1 MLKREDVVWAY
12 RLCLDREPE
21 SESVVQ
27 YWLGKVKSRRALV
40 LSFLS
45 SDEHTKNFGGG
56 NSSPFWHYQSSF
68 DAIEIINRHKK
79 TGIHPSPSHV
89 TNFLGVKIRPEF
101 LSTTL
106 SEQAG
111 SVQPVPIPAN
121 WHADIAEWASCLR
134 SLELSGKRFVMVEVG
149 CGWGCWMNNLGVAAK
164 SMRKEIKLYGIE
176 ADEGHLRF
184 ARDALRDNG
193 IESDEF
199 VLSRGIAGRA
209 ASVALFPKIE
219 SGVNW
224 GGAAIF
230 QPTIEQLKEADANEP
245 KYVRI
250 RVIDIDALIKDERV
264 VDLFHVDIQGAELEL
279 LSETFDLLS
288 MKIRYVFVGTHSKQI
303 EGGLFD
309 LFLRNSAWRL
319 EMERPAIFQLIDGRP
334 VLTVDGVQG
343 WRNTAID

>member
-1 MLKREDVVWAY
+1 
-12 RLCLDREPE
+12 
-21 SESVVQ
+21 
-27 YWLGKVKSRRALV
+27 
-40 LSFLS
+40 
-45 SDEHTKNFGGG
+45 
-56 NSSPFWHYQSSF
+56 
-68 DAIEIINRHKK
+68 
-79 TGIHPSPSHV
+79 
-89 TNFLGVKIRPEF
+89 
-101 LSTTL
+101 
-106 SEQAG
+106 
-111 SVQPVPIPAN
+111 
-121 WHADIAEWASCLR
+121 
-134 SLELSGKRFVMVEVG
+134 
-149 CGWGCWMNNLGVAAK
+149 MNNLGVAAK